1 MIITVKRP
9 NDEVERQRQN
19 TRACHGGTE
28 KELEDRWERAFND
41 PDKQRKNLVLVEAV
55 VVVVQVK
62 KFGLQH
68 SVTVGV
74 WDDSERSTLSRSISS
89 KFILLSKLVN

>member
-1 MIITVKRP
+1 M
-9 NDEVERQRQN
+9 
-19 TRACHGGTE
+19 

-41 PDKQRKNLVLVEAV
+41 PDKQRKNLVSAVAV

-62 KFGLQH
+62 KFCLQH

-74 WDDSERSTLSRSISS
+74 WDDSRKEHSCPGRFQVSS
-89 KFILLSKLVN
+89 YIYLNK